1 MKNIIATIILIGC
14 VICFNPTQAQKSDFR
29 IFGQITTV
37 ENKILKGYITWNGK
51 MWWIDFFEASK
62 KDNSYAAYFKDR
74 HEILFRQGENHSLK
88 PPVHA
93 FICRFGNISKIRLIG
108 TNTIEL
114 QVKDGNFIE
123 LKKGST
129 NDIGSS
135 IRLFDGTTV
144 SEIKWENISEVSFLE
159 ADSVFVASPEIP
171 LTGIIRSNQGIYKG
185 AISWNSKS
193 TTANSEIIIW
203 NSSEKISIPFRDIRQ
218 IERKKQ
224 TISIKVKSKNE
235 NKTQEWNN
243 FSYSQGT
250 MSANMPNIGSV
261 SIPQSNFEMLE
272 IVPLQSVDLL
282 SYNDFKEPRRLSGE
296 VETRDG
302 RKVSG
307 NIAYDLDEAMDF
319 EILDGKND
327 NITYRIPFKYI
338 QSVEPKNYKYSFI
351 TLRNGS
357 TLSLGDSPDVNETNS
372 GVIVFSSGQTPVYIP
387 WKEIKQITF
396 Q

>member
-1 MKNIIATIILIGC
+1 
-14 VICFNPTQAQKSDFR
+14 
-29 IFGQITTV
+29 
-37 ENKILKGYITWNGK
+37 
-51 MWWIDFFEASK
+51 
-62 KDNSYAAYFKDR
+62 
-74 HEILFRQGENHSLK
+74 
-88 PPVHA
+88 
-93 FICRFGNISKIRLIG
+93 
-108 TNTIEL
+108 
-114 QVKDGNFIE
+114 
-123 LKKGST
+123 
-129 NDIGSS
+129 
-135 IRLFDGTTV
+135 
-144 SEIKWENISEVSFLE
+144 
-159 ADSVFVASPEIP
+159 
-171 LTGIIRSNQGIYKG
+171 
-185 AISWNSKS
+185 
-193 TTANSEIIIW
+193 
-203 NSSEKISIPFRDIRQ
+203 
-218 IERKKQ
+218 
-224 TISIKVKSKNE
+224 
-235 NKTQEWNN
+235 
-243 FSYSQGT
+243 
-250 MSANMPNIGSV
+250 MPNIGSV

-282 SYNDFKEPRRLSGE
+282 SYNDFKKPRRLSGE